1 MLRLAAAFLL
11 FLIEAWV
18 LVQVL
23 ESPVPRSRKLRW
35 SAALV
40 LLPVL
45 GVVLWLRKGPRPS
58 VGVRRTV

>member
-1 MLRLAAAFLL
+1 MLRLSAAFLL
-11 FLIEAWV
+11 FVIEAWA

-35 SAALV
+35 CAAIV

-45 GVVLWLRKGPRPS
+45 GVVLWLRKGPRPLA
-58 VGVRRTV
+58 GARHTV